1 VLSATALGHTMTQGK
16 AMTMPP
22 PIPSVARNRSL
33 LLAAGVILAD
43 QATKLA
49 AELLAG
55 GQRHGPLVPVRNPH
69 FSLGLAAAT
78 TRPLMLAAMAAGIA
92 LVAAYGIRVI
102 GHHGLPG
109 WILSLVIGGAVSN
122 LVDRLLLGAVRD
134 FLAIGHIVINLA
146 DLAVVAGVLG
156 FCLTRLLRPP
166 ATSPPPETQVSS

>member
-1 VLSATALGHTMTQGK
+1 
-16 AMTMPP
+16 MTMPL
-22 PIPSVARNRSL
+22 PIPTAARTRSVW
-33 LLAAGVILAD
+33 LAAAVVVAD
-43 QATKLA
+43 QVTKLA
-49 AELLAG
+49 SELLAS
-55 GQRHGPLVPVRNPH
+55 GQRHGRLVPVRNPH

-92 LVAAYGIRVI
+92 LVAAYGIRAT

-109 WILSLVIGGAVSN
+109 WIPVLLIGGAVSN

-156 FCLTRLLRPP
+156 FCLTRLPRPP